1 MSDEYV
7 SACQTRLEVRSER
20 RFRNGF
26 LFRGFLSISSKYAAM
41 EEEGKGNEGEET
53 AEVAPTSTST
63 ANRITFYDGDA
74 CRYPAVRAAAT
85 KMGWRLVAHK
95 DDASKQTNKQKGPQ
109 QTCNV
114 LWVDVSILADYFLLM
129 QPWQVINHFP
139 GMANIARKTRLAQ
152 NLQQMQKAFPT
163 HYNFSPQTYALPKDL
178 TALRSQHFT
187 LDKGRKSKHVWII
200 KPDGGAKG
208 KGIFLTRDLAEI
220 QNAIARS
227 DSQYVA
233 QRYIARPMLID
244 NKKFDL
250 RLYVLITSCD
260 PLRIYLF
267 RDGLCRLCT
276 VDYDNVGKAGQ
287 QSSKAVNLK
296 DRCAHLTN
304 YSVNKRSDAF
314 VRDEECTVDN
324 ETGEIRAGGDCGSK
338 RSVSW
343 LISWLRSQHGDEVVD
358 KLWCNIGD
366 ICVKTILSVLPTLV
380 AEYRATFGVGGGC
393 ESGGSTDKTTNAT
406 SSRKLE
412 GSRCFEILGVDILL
426 DYKLQPYLIEVNHLP
441 SFGTDAPL
449 DKAIK
454 SKVIEQA
461 MSVVRAKPDD
471 RRVYERSQRRKS
483 RHRLVNRPAG
493 SSTLGRLEPHE
504 DDEVEEDERDAIS
517 NSTFRLH
524 RSTSSPPH
532 VLPPTAKAILESIY
546 REHCPEKLNRVPA
559 MLEKY
564 RGYEDWLIAKVR
576 ERYCNSGDGS
586 SNDGEGRAGSPMHK
600 TFDGGDRPSPRDDED
615 EENCEH
621 SNTELAEEERRLVDY
636 DRIYPPQPSRK
647 RPLPKP
653 PYRAMEK
660 HAFDESAKQVDRMTV
675 PLHVSRANDADH
687 EEGNTAAN
695 LAALALLTPQSSRGD
710 YLHSGSFHLRRASGP
725 VKIRCPPTKRQLQS
739 FHRLSRGYHANEEAT
754 RQNEAGSTENSHSV
768 TDSFTAALAMA
779 EREASMLSTRRWD
792 LVQRV
797 RQELDAAKVRRQRSI
812 NQLDRSRL
820 GVHVRSLDFDLGPL
834 SPRLRTG
841 SLLGPSGR
849 DITNIHRR
857 RFKV

>member
-1 MSDEYV
+1 MQD
-7 SACQTRLEVRSER
+7 
-20 RFRNGF
+20 
-26 LFRGFLSISSKYAAM
+26 
-41 EEEGKGNEGEET
+41 EEEEET
-53 AEVAPTSTST
+53 AKGVPTTSNSTST

-74 CRYPAVRAAAT
+74 CRYPAVRAAAA
-85 KMGWRLVAHK
+85 KMGWRLVK
-95 DDASKQTNKQKGPQ
+95 DEASSQQQTKNNKQKSPQ

-114 LWVDVSILADYFLLM
+114 LWVDVSILPDYFLLV

-139 GMANIARKTRLAQ
+139 GMVNIARKTRLAQ
-152 NLQQMQKAFPT
+152 NLQQMQKAFPA

-187 LDKGRKSKHVWII
+187 RDKGRKSKHVWII

-208 KGIFLTRDLAEI
+208 KGIFLTRDLSEI

-276 VDYDNVGKAGQ
+276 VDYDDKAGKK
-287 QSSKAVNLK
+287 SSKATNLK

-304 YSVNKRSDAF
+304 YSVNKRSEAF
-314 VRDEECTVDN
+314 VRDEECSFDD
-324 ETGEIRAGGDCGSK
+324 ETGEIQTGGDCGSK

-343 LISWLRSQHGDEVVD
+343 LLSWLRSQHGDEVVD
-358 KLWCNIGD
+358 RLWTNIGD
-366 ICVKTILSVLPTLV
+366 ICVKTILSILPTLV
-380 AEYRATFGVGGGC
+380 AEYRATFGQDGGK
-393 ESGGSTDKTTNAT
+393 ESGGRSTGKTNNT
-406 SSRKLE
+406 SSSRNNLE
-412 GSRCFEILGVDILL
+412 GSRCFEILGTDIML

-461 MSVVRAKPDD
+461 MSVVRTKPND
-471 RRVYERSQRRKS
+471 RRAYERSQRRKS

-493 SSTLGRLEPHE
+493 SSMLGRPEPYE
-504 DDEVEEDERDAIS
+504 DDEVDEDERDSTA
-517 NSTFRLH
+517 NSMFRLH
-524 RSTSSPPH
+524 RSTSSPQH

-546 REHCPEKLNRVPA
+546 REHCPEKLDKVPA
-559 MLEKY
+559 MLDKY

-576 ERYCNSGDGS
+576 ERYCTRDDES
-586 SNDGEGRAGSPMHK
+586 SEGEGRVGSPMHE
-600 TFDGGDRPSPRDDED
+600 TVGPSSPIPEDED
-615 EENCEH
+615 EDEH
-621 SNTELAEEERRLVDY
+621 INADLAEEERKLVDY

-647 RPLPKP
+647 RPLSKP
-653 PYRAMEK
+653 PYNAMKQHVFAEN
-660 HAFDESAKQVDRMTV
+660 AKQVDRMTV
-675 PLHVSRANDADH
+675 PLHIARANDAEHD
-687 EEGNTAAN
+687 GDNTAAN
-695 LAALALLTPQSSRGD
+695 LAALALLTPHSSRGD
-710 YLHSGSFHLRRASGP
+710 YMYNSSCHLRRASGP
-725 VKIRCPPTKRQLQS
+725 VKIRRPPTKRQLQS
-739 FHRLSRGYHANEEAT
+739 FDRLSRGYHANDDNT
-754 RQNEAGSTENSHSV
+754 QQNGAGSTENRRCV

-792 LVQRV
+792 IVQRV
-797 RQELDAAKVRRQRSI
+797 RQELDEAKVRRQQSI
-812 NQLDRSRL
+812 NQVNRSRL

-834 SPRLRTG
+834 SPRLRIG

-849 DITNIHRR
+849 DIANIHHHRR
-857 RFKV
+857 SRSRYMAH